1 MSRSEAIE
9 TVNSS
14 GKLAM
19 KLISARRAAY
29 RAALLF
35 NEFRIE
41 LVDYGNRSLQMSPDP
56 ELIEDLVVA
65 NHILFREGVV
75 DGFGHVSARHDRD
88 PSRFLLARS
97 IAPATVTVDDIME
110 FDLEGIAIDPK
121 GRRPYL
127 ERFIHSEIYRMRPDV
142 LAIVHSHSPAVIP
155 FGVTGTQLRPI
166 SHMSGFLGTST
177 PIFEIRDAGGPAT
190 DMLIRNADLGAALA
204 TTLGSESFALMRG
217 HGSVVVATS
226 IKQVVYRAVYAEM
239 NAHLQ
244 LEAMRLGKITF
255 LNEAEAANADQANNG
270 NLDRPWALW
279 KRRAAMPA

>member
-1 MSRSEAIE
+1 
-9 TVNSS
+9 
-14 GKLAM
+14 
-19 KLISARRAAY
+19 
-29 RAALLF
+29 
-35 NEFRIE
+35 
-41 LVDYGNRSLQMSPDP
+41 MSPDT
-56 ELIEDLVVA
+56 ELLEDLVIA

-75 DGFGHVSARHDRD
+75 DGFGHVSARHDRN
-88 PSRFLLARS
+88 PSQFLLARS
-97 IAPATVTVDDIME
+97 IAPATVTADDIME
-110 FDLEGIAIDPK
+110 FDLEGNAVDPR

-127 ERFIHSEIYRMRPDV
+127 ERFIHSEIYRTRPDV

-166 SHMSGFLGTST
+166 SHMSGFLGAST

-190 DMLIRNADLGAALA
+190 DMLIRSPELGAALA
-204 TTLGSESFALMRG
+204 RTLGSQSFALMRG

-226 IKQVVYRAVYAEM
+226 IKQVVYRAIYAEM

-255 LNEAEAANADQANNG
+255 LNEAEAANADEANNG

-279 KRRAAMPA
+279 KQRATTPG